1 MPRLTKPRPGEPIRL
16 TSTAAGEPRYQVV
29 LTSTPKGTAKRH
41 QLRRNFSTLAEAR
54 AFVDRTRTEVR
65 EGRFTASDA
74 TTLAEL
80 AEQWLSTRRDI
91 RVVSVEGYRQVL
103 KPVLS
108 AHGEARVQSIT
119 RADVERWVESWRLSG
134 GVRGRGISHRSIV
147 YTLGTVRQ
155 VLALGFAQ
163 GVITRNPAEGVKAPR
178 KRADDHTEVTV
189 WTVAELGRFLRT
201 ADADAWAAAWRLTAC
216 GLRRSEVL
224 GLDWSAV
231 DWASGSV
238 EVRQGRVK
246 TGRAQ
251 TTATD
256 DPKSA
261 ASRRAVP
268 VESIHPGTMAHLR
281 ALRSVQAEQRLAAG
295 GSWGSG
301 LVVVDAAGQGVHP
314 DAYGERFRELCRAAG
329 VPVIRLHAVR
339 HTLASALHD
348 AGEPPAAVARFL
360 GHTVAT
366 HLAFYVKSTD
376 DSVTRAA
383 VRFGA
388 VLAAAS
394 GS

>member
-1 MPRLTKPRPGEPIRL
+1 MPSLTKPRPGEPIRL
-16 TSTAAGEPRYQVV
+16 TSTAGGEPRYQVV
-29 LTSTPKGTAKRH
+29 LTTSPHGAAKRH
-41 QLRRNFSTLAEAR
+41 QARRNFPTLAAAR
-54 AFVDRTRTEVR
+54 AYVDRTRTEVR
-65 EGRFTASDA
+65 AGIFTASDT

-80 AEQWLSTRRDI
+80 AEQWLGTRRDI
-91 RVVSVEGYRQVL
+91 RAVSVEGYRQVL

-108 AHGEARVQSIT
+108 AHGGRRVQSIT
-119 RADVERWVESWRLSG
+119 RADIERWVGGWRTSG

-155 VLALGFAQ
+155 VLALGVAQ
-163 GVITRNPAEGVKAPR
+163 GVITRNPAEGVKPPR
-178 KRADDHTEVTV
+178 KRADDHAEVTV
-189 WTVAELGRFLRT
+189 WTVAELGRFLR
-201 ADADAWAAAWRLTAC
+201 AAENDEWAGAWRLTAC

-224 GLDWSAV
+224 GLEWSAV
-231 DWASGSV
+231 DWAAGTV

-261 ASRRAVP
+261 ASRRVVP

-281 ALRSVQAEQRLAAG
+281 ALKSAQAIQQLAAG

-301 LVVVDAAGQGVHP
+301 LVVVDASGQGVHP
-314 DAYGERFRELCRAAG
+314 DAYGARFRELCRAVG

-360 GHTVAT
+360 GHTVGT
-366 HLAFYVKSTD
+366 HLTFYVRSTD
-376 DSVTRAA
+376 ESVNRAA

-388 VLAAAS
+388 VLAAA